1 MEFLSYREY
10 LESKINEELSFSDL
24 PKPDKFKRISKYAY
38 VFYVDNNKISV
49 AFDENAANIDGI
61 DVTHTERAYTV
72 NDKFTMDKDVHNP
85 KRVLDGVNY
94 CTELYISE
102 MRSDEILVIKHI
114 ETSKNL
120 KDKNKR
126 AEYNK
131 LYLTPLTDKYGLVY
145 KLIYNT
151 NPKFKNNMAYSFIYK
166 NTEENELKIDKLIR
180 EDLRPK
186 KKDISNRDIYKDLKL
201 LKIDDILNDKF
212 DVIRSEEDEDF

>member
-72 NDKFTMDKDVHNP
+72 N
-85 KRVLDGVNY
+85 DGVNY